1 MLFFTLKSETD
12 SFIRFF
18 FGCKRRFNHY
28 NEAKIKQYQI
38 IKGKEIVQFACENA
52 PFFKKYYQN
61 YDLNDIENLP
71 LTTKQSMMENFDE
84 YNTLGLKKKELLDF
98 TSKIERDENYN
109 ERFHG
114 YNVAMS
120 SGTSG
125 NKGIVI
131 TSPAEEKYL
140 QAAFFARFSF
150 PRILRIKWAFML
162 RITTPAFQVSKFG
175 QKLTHINLLLTLDKI
190 RERLQKFQPN
200 ILSAPPSMLKILAKE
215 VNENRLTINPKRI
228 VSYAEV
234 LEPDIKQE
242 LEETFKTPVHQI
254 YQGSEGSIGMTCKK
268 GFLHVNEDLVN
279 LQLYNKDGSLTERG
293 DPCFQSIVTDLHKKS
308 QPIIRFKL
316 NDIIVISSEKC
327 QCGSSFRV
335 IDQIMGRAD
344 DLFWGE
350 RKDTNE
356 LQYIF
361 PDYIRRAIISSSEDI
376 EEYQAIQKDFTKVLV
391 RLQLKEKIQDTF
403 SDQIIVEN
411 IKRVF
416 SRYLCKEPTIEIR
429 FEPPI
434 KNINSSKLI
443 RIQRDFKV

>member
-1 MLFFTLKSETD
+1 MKAETD

-18 FGCKRRFNHY
+18 IGCKRRFKHFNKK
-28 NEAKIKQYQI
+28 KIDQYQLSR
-38 IKGKEIVQFACENA
+38 GKEVVQFAYEHA
-52 PFFKKYYQN
+52 PFFKKHYKKSN
-61 YDLNDIENLP
+61 LEDIWNLP
-71 LTTKQSMMENFDE
+71 IITKQIMMDNFSD
-84 YNTLGLKKKELLDF
+84 YNTVGLNKEELLDF
-98 TSKIERDENYN
+98 TARIEREQNYS
-109 ERFHG
+109 ERFQG

-125 NKGIVI
+125 NKGIVV
-131 TSPAEEKYL
+131 TSPSEEKYL
-140 QAAFFARFSF
+140 QAALFSRFSF

-175 QKLTHINLLLTLDKI
+175 QRLTHINLQLTLDKI
-190 RERLQKFQPN
+190 REKLQKFQPN

-215 VNENRLTINPKRI
+215 IDESRLDIKPKRV

-242 LEETFKTPVHQI
+242 LEETFNTPIHQI
-254 YQGSEGSIGMTCKK
+254 YQGSEGAIGLTCKK
-268 GFLHVNEDLVN
+268 GSLHINEDLVS
-279 LQLYNKDGSLTERG
+279 LQLYNKDGSITQPG
-293 DPCFQSIVTDLHKKS
+293 NPCFQSIITDLHKKS

-316 NDIIVISSEKC
+316 NDIITLSPEKC

-335 IDQIMGRAD
+335 IEQIMGRAD

-350 RKDTNE
+350 RIDTND

-376 EEYQAIQKDFTKVLV
+376 VEYQAIQKNFTKVLV
-391 RLQLKEKIQDTF
+391 RILTKDRVNRETITEKIQ
-403 SDQIIVEN
+403 EN
-411 IKRVF
+411 INNVF
-416 SRYLCKEPTIEIR
+416 SKYSCKEPSIDIR
-429 FEPPI
+429 FEQPI
-434 KNINSSKLI
+434 KNPNSNKLI